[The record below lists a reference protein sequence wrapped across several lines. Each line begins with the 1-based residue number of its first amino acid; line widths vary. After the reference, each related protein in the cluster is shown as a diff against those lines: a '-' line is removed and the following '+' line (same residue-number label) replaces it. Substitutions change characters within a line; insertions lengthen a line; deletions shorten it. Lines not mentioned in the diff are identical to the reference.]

1 MTDAEKKDAAVVAGF
16 AAEMLD
22 AGTHPIIAFVALYVM
37 SLAEDA
43 QAVEVTG
50 ELVGQDKDRL
60 LIEITPAPGDLPK
73 LLGKRAEIIEDVRG
87 MAQRMARAYGIYVD
101 IRLRESG
108 NRR

>member
-1 MTDAEKKDAAVVAGF
+1 MTDAEKKDAAVVARF

-43 QAVEVTG
+43 EMVEVSG
-50 ELVGQDKDRL
+50 EMVGRDKDRL
-60 LIEITPAPGDLPK
+60 LIEIRPAPGDLPR
-73 LLGKRAEIIEDVRG
+73 LLGKGAEIIEEVRG